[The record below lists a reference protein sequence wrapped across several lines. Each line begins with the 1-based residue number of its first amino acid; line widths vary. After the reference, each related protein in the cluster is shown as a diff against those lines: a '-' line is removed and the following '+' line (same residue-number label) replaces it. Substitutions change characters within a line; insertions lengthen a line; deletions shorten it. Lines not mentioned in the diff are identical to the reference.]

1 MRTRSR
7 GRTAPLL
14 LLALLSPAGA
24 WAQFDQYTAPGRST
38 ERPGDRK
45 ELLEKEMQEAR
56 WHLGKVRVDPWANLS
71 DIEYFDDA
79 FSGSSDEGSSDLT
92 ATVGAGLRAYLRA
105 GPNAVLAARVLPEYV
120 WWKEAA
126 SRRRLNGRYGVGAFG
141 FFNHLAVEA
150 VASRDQQRGFASPEF
165 PQPVSSRTDRL
176 SLSGQLA
183 LSGHISVF
191 AAADRFGLRNLLDP
205 EEEADPRIPA
215 FNQLD
220 RDETLLRAGLT
231 YDLPAGWS
239 AGLGAERSEVDFE
252 AVPGFADRSNSGTAP
267 LFLLGHDSPDTHLS
281 LELARRS
288 LAPTAGSS
296 FVPYESTS
304 ARLLAGFRTT
314 RRLSYAL
321 YGGRGIVY
329 SLLAG
334 YSYFQDDRLGIST
347 QLSLGWR
354 TRLRLYGEAG
364 RDDYT
369 PEGPGVPDRRDEVRS
384 FGATVGFEV
393 SPRAQLTLRLTHSEY
408 DSDVPGAGRSLAT
421 FGAGVALG
429 GPRNAW

>member
-1 MRTRSR
+1 VRTRSR
-7 GRTAPLL
+7 CRTAPLL

-45 ELLEKEMQEAR
+45 ELLDKEMQEAR

-71 DIEYFDDA
+71 DIEYFDDS
-79 FSGSSDEGSSDLT
+79 FGGSGGEGSADLT
-92 ATVGAGLRAYLRA
+92 VTVGAGLRAYLPA
-105 GPNAVLAARVLPEYV
+105 GPNTILAARVLPEYV
-120 WWKEAA
+120 WWKEVA

-165 PQPVSSRTDRL
+165 PQPVSTRTDRL
-176 SLSGQLA
+176 ALSGQLA
-183 LSGHISVF
+183 LSGHISAF
-191 AAADRFGLRNLLDP
+191 ASADRLGLRNLLDP
-205 EEEADPRIPA
+205 EEEEDPRIPA

-220 RDETLLRAGLT
+220 RDETLLRGGLT
-231 YDLPAGWS
+231 YDLPGGWS
-239 AGLGAERSEVDFE
+239 VGLGVERSEVEFDAE
-252 AVPGFADRSNSGTAP
+252 PGVLDRSNSGNAP
-267 LFLLGHDSPDTHLS
+267 LFLLGHDSRNIHLS

-288 LAPTAGSS
+288 LTPTAGSS
-296 FVPYESTS
+296 FVPYEATS

-314 RRLSYAL
+314 RRLSYTL

-329 SLLAG
+329 SLLPG
-334 YSYFQDDRLGIST
+334 YSYFQDDRLGVST

-369 PEGPGVPDRRDEVRS
+369 AEGPGFPDRRDDVRS

-393 SPRAQLTLRLTHSEY
+393 SQRAQLTLRFAHSEY

-421 FGAGVALG
+421 FGAGLALG
-429 GPRNAW
+429 GQRDPW